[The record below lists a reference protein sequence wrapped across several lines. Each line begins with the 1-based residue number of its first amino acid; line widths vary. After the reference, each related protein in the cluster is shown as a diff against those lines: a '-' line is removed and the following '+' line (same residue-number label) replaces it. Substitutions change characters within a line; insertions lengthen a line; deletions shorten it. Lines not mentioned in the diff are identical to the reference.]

1 MTDLRIVDAPTMPQN
16 TIVDDVKLPTG
27 GLGNFS
33 IRLGDIVWYVVTK
46 GQLADKNYVDLS
58 SKGVKNSLDT
68 HIADKAN
75 PHQVN
80 KWQVGLG
87 NVDNT
92 ADVDKPVSHAVS
104 SAIISATNE
113 FTTRAYVYGALSTTT
128 MDMATKTYVN
138 QQDNLK
144 ADKETTY
151 TKIEVDTRILNNAV
165 KSLSL
170 DNTDTLS
177 LKLADNTTK
186 TVSLTSVF
194 TNNIEKGIDD
204 SNVKV
209 KQPFLGSVERSQQDK
224 NSDTISLK
232 DFGAKGDGVTDDTV
246 AIQNW
251 LNALSS
257 KVSGF
262 IPSGNYIF
270 KKTLY
275 KPDTTVITGCGSSS
289 MLTYAGTATHIDL
302 LDFGVSSKNTDKW
315 VLQNFL
321 VTSDTKMTSGYAMR
335 FRRFSDTFIDKVI
348 VEGMDLHKFNLYHGY
363 FFDGCHEVW
372 LSHFQAFCQGNGISV
387 CGWNEQS
394 NCDLYLSNGY
404 ANFCKNGIV
413 VGGGFGGLFLGNNI
427 ELLGNSKTNMTI
439 DQSLN
444 NQSNREVLIDSIG
457 CFDGIWGTPVGLLID
472 CPDSTAMQIL
482 IEGYICSNTEKL
494 IYIKSAPNSHVSIKS
509 SKLYNSKNHGVV
521 IDDPTTK
528 VVIGN
533 GTTISNNVG
542 WAVFATA
549 ETKLVYSEA
558 VMYDNGGKYSH
569 NVKNQDWQ
577 TYAVNYSATSGK
589 FNYLHVYGR
598 YKIVGGVCHFTVEVV
613 CDDVGTAS
621 GAFFIQLPV
630 PPRNFVVAVG
640 RDNGNT
646 GKVVIGNCPNYT
658 GDMMLITTFDNYFPV
673 YNGSRLQLAGSY
685 EYDRFLK

>member
-1 MTDLRIVDAPTMPQN
+1 MPELNDTDMFKNLNLTQTYLREIIQIELAKLNNSVANSENVKKAFLLYVQPKLDELRDSITDLGPEKFITSQDIEGHNLITVLSDGSRFDTDMSQLFNSTVTNQELQGQELISTLADGTVIKINLAKLFGDLATLKTN
-16 TIVDDVKLPTG
+16 DKTTLVKAI
-27 GLGNFS
+27 NE
-33 IRLGDIVWYVVTK
+33 IKDETK
-46 GQLADKNYVDLS
+46 GVVALYEKNVEVGAGVNGWTDLLVQTQNGRTQADKN
-58 SKGVKNSLDT
+58 N
-68 HIADKAN
+68 
-75 PHQVN
+75 
-80 KWQVGLG
+80 
-87 NVDNT
+87 
-92 ADVDKPVSHAVS
+92 
-104 SAIISATNE
+104 
-113 FTTRAYVYGALSTTT
+113 
-128 MDMATKTYVN
+128 
-138 QQDNLK
+138 
-144 ADKETTY
+144 
-151 TKIEVDTRILNNAV
+151 
-165 KSLSL
+165 
-170 DNTDTLS
+170 
-177 LKLADNTTK
+177 
-186 TVSLTSVF
+186 
-194 TNNIEKGIDD
+194 
-204 SNVKV
+204 
-209 KQPFLGSVERSQQDK
+209 
-224 NSDTISLK
+224 DTISLK

-275 KPDTTVITGCGSSS
+275 KPDATVITGCGSSS
-289 MLTYAGTATHIDL
+289 MFTYAGTATHIDL
-302 LDFGVSSKNTDKW
+302 FDFGVSSKNTDKW

-321 VTSDTKMTSGYAMR
+321 VTSDTKMTSGYALR

-387 CGWNEQS
+387 CGWNDQS

-494 IYIKSAPNSHVSIKS
+494 IYIKSAPNAHVSIKS
-509 SKLYNSKNHGVV
+509 SKLFNSKNHGVV

-558 VMYDNGGKYSH
+558 LMYDNGGNYSH

-577 TYAVNYSATSGK
+577 TYAVNYSATSGN
-589 FNYLHVYGR
+589 FNSLHVYGR

-613 CDDVGTAS
+613 CDDAGTAS

-630 PPRNFVVAVG
+630 PPRDFAVAVG
-640 RDNGNT
+640 RDHGNT
-646 GKVVIGNCPNYT
+646 GKVVIGNCINYT

-685 EYDRFLK
+685 EYDRTVR

>member
-1 MTDLRIVDAPTMPQN
+1 MPELNDTNVFENLNLTQTYVREIIRTELGFNQVIKVELINKNLNIYLKNGQSFVIPMEEPFINEYSSALMSLVGNLNNNNIVNAYVNSEGLLTVTLDNGLKIVSDFSYLNENINKITGNLTDLTTEDKTSLVASINEIINKTKDILALYDKNVAAG
-16 TIVDDVKLPTG
+16 TG
-27 GLGNFS
+27 KDGWTDSLIKTASG
-33 IRLGDIVWYVVTK
+33 RT
-46 GQLADKNYVDLS
+46 QADKNRD
-58 SKGVKNSLDT
+58 
-68 HIADKAN
+68 
-75 PHQVN
+75 
-80 KWQVGLG
+80 
-87 NVDNT
+87 
-92 ADVDKPVSHAVS
+92 
-104 SAIISATNE
+104 IIS
-113 FTTRAYVYGALSTTT
+113 V
-128 MDMATKTYVN
+128 
-138 QQDNLK
+138 
-144 ADKETTY
+144 
-151 TKIEVDTRILNNAV
+151 
-165 KSLSL
+165 
-170 DNTDTLS
+170 
-177 LKLADNTTK
+177 
-186 TVSLTSVF
+186 
-194 TNNIEKGIDD
+194 
-204 SNVKV
+204 
-209 KQPFLGSVERSQQDK
+209 
-224 NSDTISLK
+224 K
-232 DFGAKGDGVTDDTV
+232 DFGAKGDGITDDTQ
-246 AIQNW
+246 ALQNW

-270 KKTLY
+270 KQTLY
-275 KPDTTVITGCGSSS
+275 KPDATVITGCGSSS

-302 LDFGVSSKNTDKW
+302 LDFGVSSINTDKW

-335 FRRFSDTFIDKVI
+335 FRRFSDAFIDKVI

-372 LSHFQAFCQGNGISV
+372 LTHFQAFCQGNGISV
-387 CGWNEQS
+387 CGWNNQS

-444 NQSNREVLIDSIG
+444 NQPNREVLIDSIG

-494 IYIKSAPNSHVSIKS
+494 IYIKSAPNGHVSIKS
-509 SKLYNSKNHGVV
+509 SKLFNSKNHGVV

-528 VVIGN
+528 VVIGH

-558 VMYDNGGKYSH
+558 VMYDNGGNYSH

-577 TYAVNYSATSGK
+577 TYAVNYSATSGN
-589 FNYLHVYGR
+589 FNNLLAYGR

-613 CDDVGTAS
+613 CADAGTAG

-673 YNGSRLQLAGSY
+673 YNGSRLLLAGSY
-685 EYDRFLK
+685 EYDRTVK

>member
-1 MTDLRIVDAPTMPQN
+1 MPELNDTNIFENLNLTQTYVREIIRTELGFNQVIKVELINKNLNIYLKNGQSFVIPMEEPFINEYSSALMSLVGNLNNNNIVNAYVNSEGLLTVTLANSLEIVSDFSYLNENINKITGNLTDLTTEDKTSLVASINEIINKTKDILALYDKNVAAG
-16 TIVDDVKLPTG
+16 TG
-27 GLGNFS
+27 KDGWTDLLIKTASG
-33 IRLGDIVWYVVTK
+33 RT
-46 GQLADKNYVDLS
+46 QADKNRD
-58 SKGVKNSLDT
+58 
-68 HIADKAN
+68 
-75 PHQVN
+75 
-80 KWQVGLG
+80 
-87 NVDNT
+87 
-92 ADVDKPVSHAVS
+92 
-104 SAIISATNE
+104 IIS
-113 FTTRAYVYGALSTTT
+113 V
-128 MDMATKTYVN
+128 
-138 QQDNLK
+138 
-144 ADKETTY
+144 
-151 TKIEVDTRILNNAV
+151 
-165 KSLSL
+165 
-170 DNTDTLS
+170 
-177 LKLADNTTK
+177 
-186 TVSLTSVF
+186 
-194 TNNIEKGIDD
+194 
-204 SNVKV
+204 
-209 KQPFLGSVERSQQDK
+209 
-224 NSDTISLK
+224 K
-232 DFGAKGDGVTDDTV
+232 DFGAKGDGITDDTQ
-246 AIQNW
+246 ALQNW

-270 KKTLY
+270 KQTLY
-275 KPDTTVITGCGSSS
+275 KPDATVITGCGSSS

-302 LDFGVSSKNTDKW
+302 LDFGVSSINTDKW

-335 FRRFSDTFIDKVI
+335 FRRFSDAFIDKVI

-387 CGWNEQS
+387 CGWNNQS

-444 NQSNREVLIDSIG
+444 NQPNREVLIDSIG

-494 IYIKSAPNSHVSIKS
+494 IYIKSAPNGHVSIKS
-509 SKLYNSKNHGVV
+509 SKLFNSKNHGVV

-577 TYAVNYSATSGK
+577 TYAVNYSATSGN

-613 CDDVGTAS
+613 CDDAGTAS

-673 YNGSRLQLAGSY
+673 YNGSRLLLAGSY
-685 EYDRFLK
+685 EYDRTVK

>member
-1 MTDLRIVDAPTMPQN
+1 MPELNDTNMFENLNLTQTYVREIIRTELGFNQVIKVELINKNLNIYLKNGQSFVIPMEEPFINEYSSALMSLVGNLNNNNIVNAYVNSEGLLTVTLANGLEIVSDYSYLNENINKITGNLTDLTTEVKTSLVASINEIVNKTKDILALYDKNVAAGTGKNGWTDLLVQTQN
-16 TIVDDVKLPTG
+16 GRT
-27 GLGNFS
+27 
-33 IRLGDIVWYVVTK
+33 
-46 GQLADKNYVDLS
+46 QADKNRD
-58 SKGVKNSLDT
+58 
-68 HIADKAN
+68 
-75 PHQVN
+75 
-80 KWQVGLG
+80 
-87 NVDNT
+87 
-92 ADVDKPVSHAVS
+92 
-104 SAIISATNE
+104 IIS
-113 FTTRAYVYGALSTTT
+113 V
-128 MDMATKTYVN
+128 
-138 QQDNLK
+138 
-144 ADKETTY
+144 
-151 TKIEVDTRILNNAV
+151 
-165 KSLSL
+165 
-170 DNTDTLS
+170 
-177 LKLADNTTK
+177 
-186 TVSLTSVF
+186 
-194 TNNIEKGIDD
+194 
-204 SNVKV
+204 
-209 KQPFLGSVERSQQDK
+209 
-224 NSDTISLK
+224 K
-232 DFGAKGDGVTDDTV
+232 DFGAKGDGITDDTQ
-246 AIQNW
+246 ALQNW

-270 KKTLY
+270 KQTLY
-275 KPDTTVITGCGSSS
+275 KPDATVITGCGSSS
-289 MLTYAGTATHIDL
+289 MLTYAGTATDIDL

-387 CGWNEQS
+387 CGWNDQS

-509 SKLYNSKNHGVV
+509 SKLFNSKNHGVV

-558 VMYDNGGKYSH
+558 VMHDNGGKYSH

-577 TYAVNYSATSGK
+577 TYAVNYSATSGN

-613 CDDVGTAS
+613 CDDAGTAS

-630 PPRNFVVAVG
+630 PPRNFVIAVG

-658 GDMMLITTFDNYFPV
+658 GNMMLITTFDNYFPV
-673 YNGSRLQLAGSY
+673 YNGSRLLLSGSY
-685 EYDRFLK
+685 EYDRTVQ